1 MLMLANKRS
10 RLSHV
15 SCRRS
20 SNARTLA
27 GFLPPQL
34 QAGWHLVA
42 VRIRQKLPRWI
53 AVLRMDTENAEL
65 PSVELTIAQPYLWTP
80 FGFKI
85 GVYYLPHPKSELK
98 LDIYSNQ
105 APPDAADVTF
115 IPILRILASLLVCLQ
130 NPPGFVAAL
139 RSTSGNL
146 PKRLRRAISA
156 TALNGQYMPKSY
168 SNWLSWFDG
177 WPTER
182 IAALEAS
189 PHRIHRPLISAL
201 VFRADPANQSGLALT
216 LASLLEQIYPA
227 CETVIREPGE
237 TTGLAENVL
246 GEYVAVVQA
255 GEVLPRHALLLLSEE
270 LVRLNFP
277 DIVFADEDLID
288 EQGVRSLPLF
298 KPQPNLTL
306 MCSALLSRG
315 VWLIRREWL
324 ETMPRSDYAE
334 CVRLE
339 SWFAVYEAGRAAATH
354 RIPYLLTH
362 RTDHTES
369 APPETLAGVVESFL
383 GRAGFEATVTS
394 SFPLRIQWQPGALLR
409 TRITLI
415 VPSCLR
421 GETQLSCLRQIFAKT
436 TYPNYEMLV
445 VVTQDE
451 EFDTEQRRAIAELSV
466 NERFRVHRIAEKNFN
481 YSAANNIGASLAT
494 GEFLCL
500 LNDDVSPIDG
510 DWLDRMVGFFADPN
524 CAIVGAKLFYPN
536 LTTQHGGVIM
546 GLAGLV
552 EHANRFL
559 PRGNP
564 GYAWR
569 AELDQELSAV
579 TGACLL
585 VRRKVFEAVGGLDE
599 DFPTAFNDVDFCLRV
614 REQGYG
620 IVFAAS
626 VELIHHETLT
636 FGRHYNAEATDQ
648 EHADIV
654 RLRARWSKIC
664 KTDPFHNPNL
674 SLIGRSEWNLAYPPR
689 KQDEPA
695 A

>member
-1 MLMLANKRS
+1 
-10 RLSHV
+10 
-15 SCRRS
+15 
-20 SNARTLA
+20 
-27 GFLPPQL
+27 
-34 QAGWHLVA
+34 
-42 VRIRQKLPRWI
+42 
-53 AVLRMDTENAEL
+53 
-65 PSVELTIAQPYLWTP
+65 
-80 FGFKI
+80 
-85 GVYYLPHPKSELK
+85 
-98 LDIYSNQ
+98 
-105 APPDAADVTF
+105 
-115 IPILRILASLLVCLQ
+115 
-130 NPPGFVAAL
+130 
-139 RSTSGNL
+139 
-146 PKRLRRAISA
+146 
-156 TALNGQYMPKSY
+156 MPKSY

-177 WPTER
+177 WPAER
-182 IAALEAS
+182 IAALQSS
-189 PHRIHRPLISAL
+189 PPAIHRPLISAL
-201 VFRADPANQSGLALT
+201 VFRADPANEQGLALT
-216 LASLLEQIYPA
+216 LASLIAQIQPA
-227 CETVIREPGE
+227 FETVIREPGE
-237 TTGLAENVL
+237 AAGLAENVL

-255 GEVLPRHALLLLSEE
+255 GEILPPHAFLLLGEE
-270 LVRLNFP
+270 LVRQNFP

-288 EQGVRSLPLF
+288 EHGVRSHPLF

-339 SWFAVYEAGRAAATH
+339 AWFAVYEAGRAAATH
-354 RIPYLLTH
+354 RVPYLLTH
-362 RTDHTES
+362 RSAHTES
-369 APPETLAGVVESFL
+369 ARPETLAAVVESFL

-394 SFPLRIQWQPGALLR
+394 SFPLRIQWQPGALRR
-409 TRITLI
+409 TKITLI

-421 GETQLSCLRQIFAKT
+421 GDTQLNCLRQILDKT

-445 VVTQDE
+445 LVTQAE
-451 EFDTEQRRAIAELSV
+451 EFDAEQRRAIAELGAH
-466 NERFRVHRIAEKNFN
+466 EKFRVHRIAEPVFN
-481 YSAANNIGASLAT
+481 YSAANNIGAKLAT
-494 GEFLCL
+494 GAFLCL
-500 LNDDVSPIDG
+500 LNDDVAPIDG

-585 VRRKVFEAVGGLDE
+585 VRRAVFDAVHGLDE
-599 DFPTAFNDVDFCLRV
+599 NFPTAFNDVDFCLRV
-614 REQGYG
+614 REQGFG

-636 FGRHYNAEATDQ
+636 FGRHYDAEATGQ
-648 EHADIV
+648 EHADII